1 MVSKVPVVI
10 TVSQLNMYAK
20 SILDS
25 DVNLRTVF
33 VCGEISNFTNHYRT
47 GHWYMSLK
55 DEQSQV
61 KAVMFKSACSRVR
74 FMPENGMKVLVR
86 ARASFFE
93 RDGQFQLYVEDM
105 QPDGIGALHLAYEQ
119 LKEKLGKMGFF
130 DPEHKKTLPRYPE
143 KIAVITSETG
153 AAVHDIMSVLS
164 RRCPTSTII
173 MCPVQ
178 VQGESAPAQIVEAI
192 VRVNSL
198 SAADVIILGR
208 GGGSIEDLWA
218 FNDERVAHAIY
229 NSSIP
234 IISAVGHETDFTIA
248 DFVADVRAATPSV
261 GAELCSPDLHE
272 LCRKYTMFFASQR
285 EALLSS
291 LEAQRATL
299 RLYSMSNILA
309 SAMDKIN
316 IKRRDISI
324 CAKRMLTGASTRLE
338 AERLRLASQSSTLE
352 ALSPLK
358 ILAKGYALVSARDR
372 IINTVSSLC
381 VGDEIEL
388 RLNDGDLKCNVTEVY
403 KRTDQEE

>member
-25 DVNLRTVF
+25 DSNLRTIY

-61 KAVMFKSACSRVR
+61 RAVMFKSSCSRVR
-74 FMPENGMKVLVR
+74 FVPENGMKVLVR
-86 ARASFFE
+86 ARASLFE
-93 RDGQFQLYVEDM
+93 RDGQFQLYIEDM
-105 QPDGIGALHLAYEQ
+105 QPDGVGALHLAYEQ
-119 LKEKLGKMGFF
+119 LKEKLGKKGYF
-130 DPEHKKTLPRYPE
+130 DPEHKKPLPRYPE

-178 VQGESAPAQIVEAI
+178 VQGDSAPLQIIDAI
-192 VRVNSL
+192 KRVNAL

-218 FNDERVAHAIY
+218 FNDEGVADAIY

-248 DFVADVRAATPSV
+248 DFVADIRAATPSV
-261 GAELCSPDLHE
+261 GAEISAPDMDE
-272 LCRKYTMFFASQR
+272 LCRNYSAFFASQR
-285 EALLSS
+285 ESIMSWLR
-291 LEAQRATL
+291 AQRATL
-299 RLYSMSNILA
+299 RLYSMSNILL
-309 SAMDKIN
+309 SAKEKIDN
-316 IKRRDISI
+316 KRRDVALYS
-324 CAKRMLTGASTRLE
+324 KQMLTGASARLE
-338 AERLRLASQSSTLE
+338 TERLRLASLSSTLE

-358 ILAKGYALVSARDR
+358 TLAKGYALVSAGGRV
-372 IINTVSSLC
+372 INSVSALA

-388 RLNDGDLKCNVTEVY
+388 RLNDGELTCNVTGIQ
-403 KRTDQEE
+403 TANQED